1 MLGSTAGVS
10 GEVDRS
16 GVAAGVEKV
25 EAKRLSMIDGMY
37 VVCQVN
43 IDNHVDV
50 IDFIA
55 NNNDMG

>member
-1 MLGSTAGVS
+1 MLGSTVGVS

-37 VVCQVN
+37 SICQV
-43 IDNHVDV
+43 IESL
-50 IDFIA
+50 II
-55 NNNDMG
+55 MSMWLIL